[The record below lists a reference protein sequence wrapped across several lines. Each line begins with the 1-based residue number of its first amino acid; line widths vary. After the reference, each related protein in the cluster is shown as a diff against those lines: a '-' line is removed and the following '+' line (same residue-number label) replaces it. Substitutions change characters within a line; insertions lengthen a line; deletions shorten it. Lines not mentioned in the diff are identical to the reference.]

1 MEKRIEKFLQWARDQ
16 GMCCRAAVNRNS
28 TDSSGL
34 SERRR
39 EMIRKW
45 NIVMTGALAAMLFCA
60 SGIASA
66 QYGGKPPA
74 QAPAQQPSAN
84 PAPAPKPLT
93 LDKDAPAPAPVNAEE
108 DAAFKAFQDSPVADP
123 KKKIELGE
131 AFALKYPQSRYLPII
146 YNTLTSA
153 YVQTGQVQK
162 MEEVGDKEIAL
173 NPNDVQ
179 VLAVLGQTIPRALNS
194 TTQDPAKEL
203 DKAERYSKRAIEVTP
218 TLPKPETLTEE
229 SFTNAKNITLAMAH
243 SGLGLV
249 YVRRQKYAEAISE
262 LEQSIKIDPT
272 PDPVN
277 FYLLG
282 LSNQRASHFED
293 AAAAFTKCAAMPGPM
308 QPTCQ
313 KGAEEAKKL
322 ASTQLSA
329 PK

>member
-1 MEKRIEKFLQWARDQ
+1 MPGKKGIGKFLQGTRDQ
-16 GMCCRAAVNRNS
+16 GMCGRAAVNHNS
-28 TDSSGL
+28 GDASGE

-45 NIVMTGALAAMLFCA
+45 NIVMMGALAAMLVCG

-66 QYGGKPPA
+66 QYGGKPA
-74 QAPAQQPSAN
+74 TQAPAQQPAAN
-84 PAPAPKPLT
+84 PAPKPLT

-108 DAAFKAFQDSPVADP
+108 DATFKAFQDSPALDA

-131 AFALKYPQSRYLPII
+131 AFALKYPQSRYLPIV
-146 YNTLTSA
+146 YNVLTSA

-162 MEEVGDKEIAL
+162 MEEVGDKEVAL

-179 VLAVLGQTIPRALNS
+179 VLAVLGQTIPRALKS

-203 DKAERYSKRAIEVTP
+203 EKAERYSKRAIEITP
-218 TLPKPETLTEE
+218 TLTKPDTLTEE

-249 YVRRQKYAEAISE
+249 YIQRGKYADAIPE
-262 LEQSIKIDPT
+262 LEQSVKIDPT
-272 PDPVN
+272 PDLVN
-277 FYLLG
+277 YYLLG
-282 LSNQRASHFED
+282 LANLRTSHFED
-293 AAAAFTKCAAMPGPM
+293 AAAAYTKCAATPGPM
-308 QPTCQ
+308 QPACQ
-313 KGAEEAKKL
+313 KGAEEAKKR
-322 ASTQLSA
+322 ASTELSA